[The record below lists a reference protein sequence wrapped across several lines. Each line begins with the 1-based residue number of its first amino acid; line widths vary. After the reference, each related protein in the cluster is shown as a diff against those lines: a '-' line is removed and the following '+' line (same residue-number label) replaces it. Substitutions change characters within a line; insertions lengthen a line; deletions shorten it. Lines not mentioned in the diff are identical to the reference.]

1 MKKLILISALLLFSF
16 GCEKKEND
24 PVNPSFSN
32 KEIITSYPY
41 CVAKELKTPCVV
53 EDLGDETI
61 DSGAIFMC
69 AMGRWRR
76 CCPELGPDEFFED
89 ETCTKC
95 ADRLEEECRRDF
107 KSPCI
112 AIITNR
118 DKNGTAS
125 QYVSICDQGKMNQL
139 EELIEQYPEYYE
151 IDDR

>member
-24 PVNPSFSN
+24 TANPSFSN

-41 CVAKELKTPCVV
+41 CSAKEVTTPCVM
-53 EDLGDETI
+53 ED
-61 DSGAIFMC
+61 AIFMC
-69 AMGRWRR
+69 SMGRWQR
-76 CCPELGPDEFFED
+76 CCPGLGPDEFFED
-89 ETCTKC
+89 ETCKKC
-95 ADRLEEECRRDF
+95 AERLEEECKRDF

-125 QYVSICDQGKMNQL
+125 GYVPICDQGKMNQL

-151 IDDR
+151 IDDT